1 MPTTIDLAARFSA
14 IIALQQDVLA
24 AASGGETD
32 LMNLIVRK
40 TAAMASGSG
49 AIVQLL
55 HGEDLVF
62 RAVSGPLE
70 HFVGA
75 HIATEQ
81 SLSGI
86 CIRDREVL
94 RSDDSASD
102 PRADAEAV
110 RDMEIGSMVVAPL
123 LDHERA
129 IGVLLVY
136 AKRSHAFEDLDV
148 YALRLIAGMT
158 SSALMLARELRERRT
173 SEERYRM
180 LFEKNVAGVFR
191 TALDG
196 TILDCNDALVH
207 EFGYESREELMRLKA
222 SDLYAVSSSREQLL
236 ESLLQERSMTNVRV
250 SLKRKDGSPFRG
262 LMNISIVPI
271 EGGELQL
278 LGTLVEE

>member
-1 MPTTIDLAARFSA
+1 MPTTADLAARFSA

-24 AASGGETD
+24 AASGEEAE
-32 LMNLIVRK
+32 LLNLIVRK
-40 TAAMASGSG
+40 TAAIASGGG

-55 HGEDLVF
+55 YDQDLVF

-129 IGVLLVY
+129 IGVLTVY

-148 YALRLIAGMT
+148 YVLRLIAGLT

-207 EFGYESREELMRLKA
+207 EFGYASRQELMRLKA
-222 SDLYAVSSSREQLL
+222 SDLYLVPSSREHLL
-236 ESLLQERSMTNVRV
+236 ESLLQQGSMTNVHV
-250 SLKRKDGSPFRG
+250 SLKRNDGSPFHG
-262 LMNISIVPI
+262 LMNISIIPA
-271 EGGELQL
+271 EGGEVQL